1 MLGLGYQVL
10 VEDVKFLTAGKLMDL
25 VCTTVVITTLSGLRA
40 LRNACCDFPVG
51 EGTRVVLVQP
61 VRALVLFKYAIV

>member
-40 LRNACCDFPVG
+40 LRNACSDFPVG

-61 VRALVLFKYAIV
+61 VWALVLFKYAIV